1 MTKQC
6 STAFKLKKHAQY
18 FCLLTGVLSSADTD
32 SDLVYLRWKCN
43 YITYCLARESFFSEI
58 SHNYGTLGGRN
69 REPLQSGIEVSEWW
83 KVILAVNSF
92 QIHQGVPHHPSS
104 TFQVSTETMSRY
116 DSITGILACL
126 QLATRKHEI
135 QGALVMIS
143 LFQKYE
149 NPICCSTETHKYIK
163 KLKNGHFSATRL
175 FLSELIT
182 HRGLWKRCFRKAKKT
197 VFCCPRNITVA
208 LTGCLQA
215 LLCSPQRSFALVLT

>member
-1 MTKQC
+1 MFNSFQTKETC
-6 STAFKLKKHAQY
+6 SV
-18 FCLLTGVLSSADTD
+18 LLFAHWSAISADTD

-69 REPLQSGIEVSEWW
+69 REPLQTGIEVSERW

-116 DSITGILACL
+116 DSVTGILACL

-143 LFQKYE
+143 LFQKCE

-215 LLCSPQRSFALVLT
+215 LLCSPQRSFALLLT

>member
-1 MTKQC
+1 MFNSFQTKETC
-6 STAFKLKKHAQY
+6 SV
-18 FCLLTGVLSSADTD
+18 LLFAHWSAISADTD

-69 REPLQSGIEVSEWW
+69 REPLQTGIEVSERW

-126 QLATRKHEI
+126 QLATRKQWNTGSSSHDLPFPE
-135 QGALVMIS
+135 V
-143 LFQKYE
+143 
-149 NPICCSTETHKYIK
+149 
-163 KLKNGHFSATRL
+163 
-175 FLSELIT
+175 
-182 HRGLWKRCFRKAKKT
+182 RKSY
-197 VFCCPRNITVA
+197 
-208 LTGCLQA
+208 
-215 LLCSPQRSFALVLT
+215 LLLNWDTQVY